1 MPFRRSAIVAILAVP
16 LLLVPSASPAK
27 ERSYRISAVEAD
39 PETTRWRP
47 ADLLE
52 QSRLGVR
59 FQIRYLDPAAARRA
73 IVAALGRDLDLLPG
87 RAEERRPGFI
97 VFLLQV
103 DNASRSEVLFNPG
116 QARLFSN
123 KGDMKFALDY
133 SALYEVARR
142 LGPQAPELDEL
153 AVIFFDRL
161 MPIAPGGSARKLLA
175 FDAPR
180 DDRFREFEIRLAEVN
195 VGTEAVDFVF
205 PFRKIREP

>member
-1 MPFRRSAIVAILAVP
+1 MLFRRAIAFGVLAVP
-16 LLLVPSASPAK
+16 LLLLPAVAPAK
-27 ERSYRISAVEAD
+27 EKTYRITAVEED
-39 PETTRWRP
+39 PETKWRP
-47 ADLLE
+47 AEVLE
-52 QSRLGVR
+52 RTRLGVR
-59 FQIRYLDPAAARRA
+59 FQIRYLDTAAARAA
-73 IVAALGRDLDLLPG
+73 IGASLGRNLDLLPG
-87 RAEERRPGFI
+87 RVDERRPGFI

-103 DNASRSEVLFNPG
+103 DNGSPSEVLFNPG

-142 LGPQAPELDEL
+142 FGPEGPELDDL
-153 AVIFFDRL
+153 AAIFFDRL

-195 VGTEAVDFVF
+195 VGAESIDFVF
-205 PFRKIREP
+205 PFRKIRER